1 MNVIPEVINRF
12 RHETAGQDLIE
23 YALLAAFIGI
33 AAAGATGLVGDELN
47 AWYTALSVTIST
59 IPN

>member
-1 MNVIPEVINRF
+1 MTVIREVINRF
-12 RHETAGQDLIE
+12 RQETAGQDLIE

-33 AAAGATGLVGDELN
+33 AAAGATGLVGTELN
-47 AWYTALSVTIST
+47 DWYTALSVSIST

>member
-1 MNVIPEVINRF
+1 MTEIREVIDRF
-12 RHETAGQDLIE
+12 RQETAGQDLIE

-47 AWYTALSVTIST
+47 AWYTALSVSISN